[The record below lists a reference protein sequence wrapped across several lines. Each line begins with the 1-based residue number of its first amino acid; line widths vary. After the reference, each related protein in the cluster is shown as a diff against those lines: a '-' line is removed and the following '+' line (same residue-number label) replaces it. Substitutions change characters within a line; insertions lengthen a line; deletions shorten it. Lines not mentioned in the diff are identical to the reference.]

1 MEELNIGKKV
11 QEFRVKRG
19 ISIREL
25 SQNSNVT
32 PSMLSQI
39 ERGLVN
45 PSINTLKQIAQA
57 LDMPMFLFFKEDG
70 GKEIIV
76 RRDNRKTIG
85 HPGQRDVL
93 YELLTPDV
101 SGSIEFC
108 MMTIPPRSGGESV
121 LQSHTGEEAAYVIE
135 GPVEVVVDETSYTL
149 ETGDSIRIAAMS
161 VHNWINHMDAPVK
174 VIFAVTPPSF

>member
-25 SQNSNVT
+25 SQSSHVT

-57 LDMPMFLFFKEDG
+57 LEMPMFLFFKEEE
-70 GKEIIV
+70 GKDIVV
-76 RRDNRKTIG
+76 RRDERKTMG

-108 MMTIPPRSGGESV
+108 MMTIPPRSGAESTS
-121 LQSHTGEEAAYVIE
+121 QRHAGEEVAYVIE
-135 GPVEVVVDETSYTL
+135 GPVEILVDERSYTL
-149 ETGDSIRIAAMS
+149 ETGDSIRIEAMS
-161 VHNWINHMDAPVK
+161 VHNWINHMDAPVR
-174 VIFAVTPPSF
+174 VVFAVTPPSF